1 MLVFSLLTAVVL
13 CGDTTTANDYVT
25 RYREIN
31 ALTPRADRTAKVVH
45 LVLHR
50 DAADI
55 ELIDGM
61 LYLLTPVGG
70 RTVGAVFRGA
80 ARITL
85 TPPHPAEQ
93 EAMQRLLEAPALND
107 SLTEVMFLFSD
118 STLEEFRALQFGPGG
133 YPDELANNVRDAIEN
148 LRGREDKT
156 FSAAVLSSLLN
167 DEHDGF
173 FLAHLRRAH
182 GSKLLFQID
191 PAIVESVQLF
201 KPTTGMVRL
210 THWTL
215 VTQFAPTRAGGAV
228 VPQWH
233 FRHRVST
240 PRYRVEVWL
249 RPTPGAD
256 LSFAATARVSLAA
269 QEATGPWLYFGL
281 DPELLIDSARWG
293 DGTAIE
299 TFKVKD
305 DDALW
310 VRAPRRLSSGDSAV
324 FTVFYHGDLIDRYD
338 DWFYIDPSA
347 DWFPSN
353 RQGDDA
359 AVYDLTFH
367 HPAWYLIASV
377 GERTDSSVD
386 GKVLT
391 TRWVTKRPS
400 PFATFNLGLFKL
412 YHAQFEGAPP
422 LDVMISEE
430 AHRTMRNRLHDE
442 GYMLPAQ
449 SHMAEAVASDVSNS
463 LKWFTNAF
471 GLPLF
476 DHFYVTEIPYAEG
489 VSFPGMI
496 DLSWGTFQ
504 NTSLDGFD
512 EFFRAHEV
520 AHQWW
525 GNGVRPAT
533 YRDAWLSEGFATF
546 SGLWYLQSVR
556 KGNKEY
562 FRFLDEYARNIKD
575 MRDRTGATW
584 LGYRNGS
591 RQADYGY
598 QALIYEKGAWVVHML
613 RVLMLDLN
621 TAKDDRF
628 SAMMRDFHD
637 SYAARSATT
646 DDFQAI
652 VEKHLGTPMDWF
664 FNQWVKG
671 TALPTYRVAW
681 KNETTPEGGQRVRL
695 RVTQAGVPSEFQSW
709 VLVSANLGGGRF
721 VHFRIRVH
729 GGQTEYTSPVLPAAA
744 RSVVFNELHSVL
756 ADVNMEAW

>member
-1 MLVFSLLTAVVL
+1 MLFLALLTTAAL
-13 CGDTTTANDYVT
+13 YGDTTGSNAYMD

-31 ALTPRADRTAKVVH
+31 ALAPRSDKAAKVVN

-50 DAADI
+50 DPAEI
-55 ELIDGM
+55 LLIDGT

-80 ARITL
+80 AKITM

-93 EAMQRLLEAPALND
+93 EAMQRLINAPALDD
-107 SLTEVMFLFSD
+107 SVTEIVLLFSD
-118 STLEEFRALQFGPGG
+118 STLGELRGLQFGPGG
-133 YPDELANNVRDAIEN
+133 YPDELASNVRDAVES
-148 LRGREDKT
+148 LRGRQDRT
-156 FSAAVLSSLLN
+156 YSASVLASLLN
-167 DEHDGF
+167 DEPDGF

-191 PAIVESVQLF
+191 PAIAESVQLF
-201 KPTTGMVRL
+201 KPSSGIV
-210 THWTL
+210 HYSNWTL
-215 VTQFAPTRAGGAV
+215 VTQFARALPGAAASS
-228 VPQWH
+228 QWH
-233 FRHRVST
+233 FRHRVGT
-240 PRYRVEVWL
+240 PRFQIEVWL
-249 RPTPGAD
+249 QPTPGAD
-256 LSFAATARVSLAA
+256 LDFAAVAHVTLAA
-269 QEATGPWLYFGL
+269 DEAVGPWLYFGL
-281 DPELLIDSARWG
+281 HPELMIDSARWG
-293 DGTAIE
+293 DGSAVE

-305 DDALW
+305 NDDLW
-310 VRAPRRLSSGDSAV
+310 VRAPHRLAPGDSAA
-324 FTVFYHGDLIDRYD
+324 FTVFYHGNLIDRYD

-353 RQGDDA
+353 RQGDA
-359 AVYDLTFH
+359 AAMYDLTFH
-367 HPAWYLIASV
+367 SPAWYLIASV
-377 GERTDSSVD
+377 GERTDSTVD

-412 YHAQFEGAPP
+412 YHAEFEGAPP

-430 AHRTMRNRLHDE
+430 AHRTMRNRLHDQ
-442 GYMLPAQ
+442 GYMLLAQ
-449 SHMAEAVASDVSNS
+449 SHMSETVAADVSNS

-471 GLPLF
+471 GQPLF
-476 DHFYVTEIPYAEG
+476 DHYYVTEIPYFEG

-496 DLSWGTFQ
+496 DLSWVTFQ
-504 NTSLDGFD
+504 NTALDGFD

-546 SGLWYLQSVR
+546 SGLWYLQSIR

-562 FRFLDEYARNIKD
+562 FRFLDEYFRNIKD
-575 MRDRTGATW
+575 IRDRTGATW

-591 RQADYGY
+591 RQAGYGY
-598 QALIYEKGAWVVHML
+598 QALIYEKGAWIVHML

-637 SYAARSATT
+637 TYAARSATT

-652 VEKHLGTPMDWF
+652 VEKHVGTPMDWF

-671 TALPTYRVAW
+671 TTIPSYRVAW
-681 KNETTPEGGQRVRL
+681 KNETTPEGQRVRL
-695 RVTQAGVPSEFQSW
+695 RVTQEGVSPEFQAW
-709 VLVSANLGGGRF
+709 VLVSADLGGSRF
-721 VHFRIRVH
+721 AHFRIRVH
-729 GGQTEYTSPVLPAAA
+729 GGQTEYTSPLLPAPA
-744 RSVVFNELHSVL
+744 RSVTFNELHSVL
-756 ADVNMEAW
+756 ADVKTESW